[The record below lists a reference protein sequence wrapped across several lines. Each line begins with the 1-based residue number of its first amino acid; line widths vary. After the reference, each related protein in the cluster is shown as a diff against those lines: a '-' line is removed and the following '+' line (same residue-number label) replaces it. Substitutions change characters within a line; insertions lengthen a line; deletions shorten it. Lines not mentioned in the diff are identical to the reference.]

1 VNSILNKEPVIRAE
15 KSLKQFNPD
24 LKVIVLEQTART
36 ANDAASALGC
46 KVGAIVK
53 SLLFRAGDNF
63 VLCLVSGDKRCS
75 LNKLKKILIFTPF
88 LFLIFSVTALRFIR
102 NVELIPFNN
111 LKFQVERNHDARILG
126 HLPYN
131 ETSKEKLVLI
141 EPNIEVHMDMRDSLL
156 KMREEAKKDGIYLVF
171 LSGYRSINLQDDIF
185 YSLKSIR
192 NQEAAERARVS
203 APPGY
208 SEHSTGFAIDIGD
221 ATQRETD
228 FETDFENTDTFR
240 WLIKNAAKFH
250 FKLSFNKDNKF
261 IDYEPWHWRY
271 EGSIEALK
279 VFESSNRKL

>member
-1 VNSILNKEPVIRAE
+1 MEPNKDIDQFDIPLAKRTYLNNPNSTL
-15 KSLKQFNPD
+15 
-24 LKVIVLEQTART
+24 
-36 ANDAASALGC
+36 
-46 KVGAIVK
+46 
-53 SLLFRAGDNF
+53 
-63 VLCLVSGDKRCS
+63 
-75 LNKLKKILIFTPF
+75 LKKLLIFSPF
-88 LFLIFSVTALRFIR
+88 LFLTFSVVVLRFIR

-111 LKFQVERNHDARILG
+111 LKFQVENHDARILG

-131 ETSKEKLVLI
+131 ETPKEKLVLI
-141 EPNIEVHMDMRDSLL
+141 EPNIEVHVDMRDSLL

-171 LSGYRSINLQDDIF
+171 LSGYRSINLQNDIF

-192 NQEAAERARVS
+192 NQEAVERARVS

-228 FETDFENTDTFR
+228 FETDFENTDAFR

-250 FKLSFNKDNKF
+250 FKLSFNKDNKY

-279 VFESSNRKL
+279 VFENANRKLQL

>member
-1 VNSILNKEPVIRAE
+1 MELNKDID
-15 KSLKQFNPD
+15 QFDIPLAKRTYLNNPNST
-24 LKVIVLEQTART
+24 L
-36 ANDAASALGC
+36 
-46 KVGAIVK
+46 
-53 SLLFRAGDNF
+53 
-63 VLCLVSGDKRCS
+63 
-75 LNKLKKILIFTPF
+75 LKKLLIFSPF
-88 LFLIFSVTALRFIR
+88 LILIFSVAALRFIR
-102 NVELIPFNN
+102 NVELIPLNN
-111 LKFQVERNHDARILG
+111 LKFEVKRNHDARILG
-126 HLPYN
+126 HLPYK
-131 ETSKEKLVLI
+131 ETPREKLVLI

-171 LSGYRSINLQDDIF
+171 LSGYRSINLQNDIF

-228 FETDFENTDTFR
+228 FETDFENTEAFR
-240 WLIKNAAKFH
+240 WLLKNAAKFH
-250 FKLSFNKDNKF
+250 FKLSFNKDNKY

-279 VFESSNRKL
+279 VFESANRK

>member
-1 VNSILNKEPVIRAE
+1 LELNKDFD
-15 KSLKQFNPD
+15 QFDIPLAKRTYLNNPNST
-24 LKVIVLEQTART
+24 L
-36 ANDAASALGC
+36 
-46 KVGAIVK
+46 
-53 SLLFRAGDNF
+53 
-63 VLCLVSGDKRCS
+63 
-75 LNKLKKILIFTPF
+75 LKKLFIFSPF
-88 LFLIFSVTALRFIR
+88 LLLIFSVAALRFIR
-102 NVELIPFNN
+102 NVELIPLNN

-131 ETSKEKLVLI
+131 ETPKEKLVLI

-171 LSGYRSINLQDDIF
+171 LSGFRSINLQNDIF

-228 FETDFENTDTFR
+228 FETDFENTDAFR
-240 WLIKNAAKFH
+240 WLKKNAAKFH
-250 FKLSFNKDNKF
+250 FKLSFNKDNQY

>member
-1 VNSILNKEPVIRAE
+1 MEQNKDINQFDIPLAKRKYLKNPNSIL
-15 KSLKQFNPD
+15 
-24 LKVIVLEQTART
+24 
-36 ANDAASALGC
+36 
-46 KVGAIVK
+46 
-53 SLLFRAGDNF
+53 
-63 VLCLVSGDKRCS
+63 
-75 LNKLKKILIFTPF
+75 LKKLLIFSPF
-88 LFLIFSVTALRFIR
+88 LFLIFSLSALQFIR
-102 NVELIPFNN
+102 NVELIPLDI
-111 LKFQVERNHDARILG
+111 LKFKVERNHNARILG

-131 ETSKEKLVLI
+131 DTPKEKLVLI

-171 LSGYRSINLQDDIF
+171 LSGYRSINLQNDIF

-221 ATQRETD
+221 ATQRATD
-228 FETDFENTDTFR
+228 FETDFENTEAFR

-250 FKLSFNKDNKF
+250 FKLSFNKDNKY

-279 VFESSNRKL
+279 VFERSNRKL

>member
-1 VNSILNKEPVIRAE
+1 MELNKDID
-15 KSLKQFNPD
+15 QFDIPLAKRTYLNNPNST
-24 LKVIVLEQTART
+24 L
-36 ANDAASALGC
+36 
-46 KVGAIVK
+46 
-53 SLLFRAGDNF
+53 
-63 VLCLVSGDKRCS
+63 
-75 LNKLKKILIFTPF
+75 LKKLLIFSPF
-88 LFLIFSVTALRFIR
+88 LLLIFSVATLRFIR
-102 NVELIPFNN
+102 NVELIPLNN

-131 ETSKEKLVLI
+131 ETPKEKLVLI
-141 EPNIEVHMDMRDSLL
+141 EPNIEVHTDMRDSLL

-171 LSGYRSINLQDDIF
+171 LSGFRSINLQNDIF

-228 FETDFENTDTFR
+228 FETDFENTDAFR

-250 FKLSFNKDNKF
+250 FKLSFNKDNKH

-279 VFESSNRKL
+279 VFESSNKKS

>member
-1 VNSILNKEPVIRAE
+1 MELNKDID
-15 KSLKQFNPD
+15 QFDIPFAKRSY
-24 LKVIVLEQTART
+24 L
-36 ANDAASALGC
+36 NDTNSTL
-46 KVGAIVK
+46 
-53 SLLFRAGDNF
+53 
-63 VLCLVSGDKRCS
+63 
-75 LNKLKKILIFTPF
+75 LKKLLIFSPF
-88 LFLIFSVTALRFIR
+88 LFLIFSVSALRLFKNI
-102 NVELIPFNN
+102 EIGSLDN
-111 LKFQVERNHDARILG
+111 LNFQAQINHDHRILG
-126 HLPYN
+126 HLPYA
-131 ETSKEKLVLI
+131 EISKEKLVLI

-171 LSGYRSINLQDDIF
+171 LSGFRSINLQNDIF

-221 ATQRETD
+221 ATERETD
-228 FETDFENTDTFR
+228 FETAFENTDAFR

-250 FKLSFNKDNKF
+250 FKLSFNKDNKY